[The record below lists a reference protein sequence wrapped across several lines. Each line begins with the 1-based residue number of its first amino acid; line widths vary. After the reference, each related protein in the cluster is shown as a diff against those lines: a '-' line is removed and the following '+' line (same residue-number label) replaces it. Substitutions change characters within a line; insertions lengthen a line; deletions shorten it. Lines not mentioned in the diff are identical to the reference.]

1 MNRAEMIKKIR
12 SKFNESHNC
21 LEFIFLNFEH
31 QMRHYN
37 ISKTEIKGIYL
48 LDLVKHYRLEY
59 GEDIDIDKM
68 MQVRGVNI

>member
-1 MNRAEMIKKIR
+1 
-12 SKFNESHNC
+12 
-21 LEFIFLNFEH
+21 
-31 QMRHYN
+31 MRHYN